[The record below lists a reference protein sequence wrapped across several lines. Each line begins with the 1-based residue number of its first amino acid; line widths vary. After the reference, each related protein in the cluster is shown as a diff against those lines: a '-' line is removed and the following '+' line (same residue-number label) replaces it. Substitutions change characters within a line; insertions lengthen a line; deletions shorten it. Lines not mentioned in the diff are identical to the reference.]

1 LCNIGQLT
9 TIDRKYFDNES
20 LGFIIMVVIESAG
33 VTDIGRKRKNNED
46 SFLLDNDLGLYVVA
60 DGMGGHLAG
69 EVASKLVV
77 DTVWDYVKRFEED
90 EDAKELE
97 DVEET
102 LSKEANRLLSGIKL
116 ANQGVYQTAQSNE
129 SYRGMGSTLS
139 AVYFT
144 DKTFIVANVGDSPI
158 YLVHD
163 GSIELISVIHNVMA
177 EQAAIDPNE
186 AELLGEKFKH
196 MLTRAIG
203 VEEEVE
209 ADICENQ
216 YFKGDILAISSD
228 GLSDKVSPDE
238 ILDVVSNERPA
249 KACQTLVDLAN
260 ERGGDDNIT
269 VIVLKVKNN
278 KDEKGG
284 IMGMISRIIYSL
296 KKKFN

>member
-1 LCNIGQLT
+1 MCNIGQLT
-9 TIDRKYFDNES
+9 TIDIKNFDNES

-33 VTDIGRKRKNNED
+33 VTDIGRRRKDNED

-77 DTVWDYVKRFEED
+77 DTIWDYMKRFKED
-90 EDAKELE
+90 EDAEELE
-97 DVEET
+97 DFEKT

-116 ANQGVYQTAQSNE
+116 ANQGVYQAAQNNE

-144 DKTFIVANVGDSPI
+144 DETFIVANVGDSPI

-163 GSIELISVIHNVMA
+163 GRIELISVIHNVMA
-177 EQAAIDPNE
+177 EQASIDPNE

-209 ADICENQ
+209 TDICENQ

-238 ILDVVSNERPA
+238 ILDVVRNERPA

-278 KDEKGG
+278 KNEKGG
-284 IMGMISRIIYSL
+284 IMGTISRIIYSL
-296 KKKFN
+296 KKIFY

>member
-1 LCNIGQLT
+1 
-9 TIDRKYFDNES
+9 
-20 LGFIIMVVIESAG
+20 MVVIESAG
-33 VTDIGRKRKNNED
+33 VTDIGRKRKDNED
-46 SFLLDNDLGLYVVA
+46 SFLIDNDLGLYIVA

-77 DTVWDYVKRFEED
+77 DTVWDYMKRVIED
-90 EDAKELE
+90 EDATELGNF
-97 DVEET
+97 EET
-102 LSKEANRLLSGIKL
+102 LSKEANRLISGIRL

-144 DKTFIVANVGDSPI
+144 DNTFIVANVGDSPI

-177 EQAAIDPNE
+177 EQAAIDPIE

-216 YFKGDILAISSD
+216 YFKGDILTISSD
-228 GLSDKVSPDE
+228 GLSDKVSPEE
-238 ILDVVSNERPA
+238 ILDVVRNEQPA
-249 KACQTLVDLAN
+249 KACQTLVNLAN

-278 KDEKGG
+278 KHGKGG
-284 IMGMISRIIYSL
+284 VMEMISRIIYLL
-296 KKKFN
+296 KKLFN

>member
-1 LCNIGQLT
+1 
-9 TIDRKYFDNES
+9 
-20 LGFIIMVVIESAG
+20 MMVIESAG
-33 VTDIGRKRKNNED
+33 VTDIGRKRKENED
-46 SFLLDNDLGLYVVA
+46 SFLIDNDLGLYIVA

-77 DTVWDYVKRFEED
+77 DTVWDYMKRVKED
-90 EDAKELE
+90 EDATELE
-97 DVEET
+97 NFEET
-102 LSKEANRLLSGIKL
+102 LSKEANRLISGINL
-116 ANQGVYQTAQSNE
+116 ANQGVYQAAQGNE

-144 DKTFIVANVGDSPI
+144 DNTFIVANVGDSPI

-163 GSIELISVIHNVMA
+163 GGIELISVIHNVMA
-177 EQAAIDPNE
+177 EQAAIDPTE

-203 VEEEVE
+203 VEEKVE

-216 YFKGDILAISSD
+216 YFKGDILTISSD
-228 GLSDKVSPDE
+228 GLSDKVSPEE
-238 ILDVVSNERPA
+238 ILDVVRNEQPA

-278 KDEKGG
+278 KNGKGG
-284 IMGMISRIIYSL
+284 VKEMISRIIYSL
-296 KKKFN
+296 KKLFN

>member
-1 LCNIGQLT
+1 
-9 TIDRKYFDNES
+9 
-20 LGFIIMVVIESAG
+20 MVFIESAG
-33 VTDIGRKRKNNED
+33 VTDIGRKRKDNED
-46 SFLLDNDLGLYVVA
+46 SFLLDNELGLYVVA

-77 DTVWDYVKRFEED
+77 DTVWDYMKHFKED

-97 DVEET
+97 DFEET
-102 LSKEANRLLSGIKL
+102 LSKEANRLLAGIKL
-116 ANQGVYQTAQSNE
+116 ANQGVYHAAQSNE

-209 ADICENQ
+209 ADIYENQ

-238 ILDVVSNERPA
+238 ILDVVRNERPA

-278 KDEKGG
+278 KHEKGG

-296 KKKFN
+296 KKLFY

>member
-1 LCNIGQLT
+1 L
-9 TIDRKYFDNES
+9 IDEG
-20 LGFIIMVVIESAG
+20 LGFIIMLVIESAG
-33 VTDIGRKRKNNED
+33 ITDIGRKRKDNED
-46 SFLLDNDLGLYVVA
+46 SLFHDNDLGLYIVA

-77 DTVWDYVKRFEED
+77 DTVRDYMKRFKED
-90 EDAKELE
+90 EDAEKLE
-97 DVEET
+97 DFDET
-102 LSKEANRLLSGIKL
+102 LSKEAGQLLSGIKL
-116 ANQGVYQTAQSNE
+116 ANQEVYQAAQSNE

-139 AVYFT
+139 VVYFT

-163 GSIELISVIHNVMA
+163 GSIELLSVIHNVMA

-186 AELLGEKFKH
+186 AELLGEKYKH

-203 VEEEVE
+203 VEETVE

-228 GLSDKVSPDE
+228 GLSDKVSPGE
-238 ILDVVSNERPA
+238 ILDVVRNERPD

-269 VIVLKVKNN
+269 VIVLKVRNDKH
-278 KDEKGG
+278 EKGG
-284 IMGMISRIIYSL
+284 IMGMISRIIYPL
-296 KKKFN
+296 KKIFH

>member
-1 LCNIGQLT
+1 M
-9 TIDRKYFDNES
+9 IDEG

-33 VTDIGRKRKNNED
+33 ITDIGRKRKDNED
-46 SFLLDNDLGLYVVA
+46 SLFLDNDLGLYVVA

-77 DTVWDYVKRFEED
+77 DTVRDYMKRFKED
-90 EDAKELE
+90 EAAEELE
-97 DVEET
+97 DFDET

-116 ANQGVYQTAQSNE
+116 ANQRVYQAAQSNE

-139 AVYFT
+139 VVYFT

-163 GSIELISVIHNVMA
+163 GSIELLSVIHNVMA
-177 EQAAIDPNE
+177 EQAAINPNE
-186 AELLGEKFKH
+186 AELMGEKFKH

-203 VEEEVE
+203 IEKTVE
-209 ADICENQ
+209 ADICENK

-238 ILDVVSNERPA
+238 ILDVVRNERPA
-249 KACQTLVDLAN
+249 KVCQTLVDLAN

-269 VIVLKVKNN
+269 VIVLKVTDKH
-278 KDEKGG
+278 EKGG
-284 IMGMISRIIYSL
+284 IMGMISRIIYPL
-296 KKKFN
+296 KKIFH

>member
-1 LCNIGQLT
+1 MKRAQLKLCNIGQLT

-33 VTDIGRKRKNNED
+33 VTDIGRRRKDNED

-77 DTVWDYVKRFEED
+77 DTVWDYTKRFKED

-102 LSKEANRLLSGIKL
+102 LSKEANRLLSGIRL
-116 ANQGVYQTAQSNE
+116 ANQGVYQAAQSNE

-158 YLVHD
+158 YLVHGGILT
-163 GSIELISVIHNVMA
+163 GS
-177 EQAAIDPNE
+177 
-186 AELLGEKFKH
+186 
-196 MLTRAIG
+196 T
-203 VEEEVE
+203 
-209 ADICENQ
+209 
-216 YFKGDILAISSD
+216 
-228 GLSDKVSPDE
+228 
-238 ILDVVSNERPA
+238 
-249 KACQTLVDLAN
+249 
-260 ERGGDDNIT
+260 
-269 VIVLKVKNN
+269 
-278 KDEKGG
+278 EKGLLST
-284 IMGMISRIIYSL
+284 IVR
-296 KKKFN
+296 

>member
-1 LCNIGQLT
+1 
-9 TIDRKYFDNES
+9 
-20 LGFIIMVVIESAG
+20 MVVIESAG
-33 VTDIGRKRKNNED
+33 ITDIGRKRKDNED
-46 SFLLDNDLGLYVVA
+46 SLFLDNDLGLYVVA

-77 DTVWDYVKRFEED
+77 DTVRDYMKRFKED
-90 EDAKELE
+90 EDIEELE
-97 DVEET
+97 NFDET

-116 ANQGVYQTAQSNE
+116 ANQVVYKAAQSNE

-139 AVYFT
+139 VVYFT

-163 GSIELISVIHNVMA
+163 GSIELLSVIHNVMA
-177 EQAAIDPNE
+177 EQAAINPNE
-186 AELLGEKFKH
+186 AELMGERFKH

-203 VEEEVE
+203 IEEIVE

-238 ILDVVSNERPA
+238 ILDVVRNERPA

-269 VIVLKVKNN
+269 VIVLKVTDKH
-278 KDEKGG
+278 EKGG
-284 IMGMISRIIYSL
+284 IMGMISRIIYPL
-296 KKKFN
+296 KKIFH